1 VVRVFNPPVRGS
13 DPKKIIASRITFGI
27 LMHEHYFSEDP
38 RNPPRKG
45 IIKTKIR
52 GLDFEFITS
61 SGIFSYKRIDTG
73 TRILI
78 EAMELP
84 SIGKLLD
91 MGCGY
96 GPIGIVA
103 SKVNPI
109 LEVWMTDINRRATR
123 LADEN
128 VRRNN
133 VKASV
138 VQGIFYE
145 SLEDLKFDTIITN
158 PPISAGIKKA
168 VVPIIEGAFNH
179 LKGGGSL
186 QTVIQWNKG
195 GRIMETQLKRV
206 FDNTSIIDRESGYR
220 VFKAIKIH

>member
-1 VVRVFNPPVRGS
+1 MAGR
-13 DPKKIIASRITFGI
+13 KKIIAPRIFFGM
-27 LMHEHYFSEDP
+27 LMHEHYFSEEP
-38 RNPPRKG
+38 RNPLRKG

-52 GLDFEFITS
+52 GLGFEFVTS
-61 SGIFSYKRIDTG
+61 SGIFSHKRIDTG

-78 EAMELP
+78 EAMEIP
-84 SIGKLLD
+84 SNGRLLD

-109 LEVWMTDINRRATR
+109 LEVWMTDINRRATCM
-123 LADEN
+123 ADEN

-138 VQGIFYE
+138 VQGLFYE
-145 SLEDLKFDTIITN
+145 GLGDLMFDTIITN

-168 VVPIIEGAFNH
+168 VIPIVEGAFNH
-179 LKGGGSL
+179 LKWGGSL

-195 GRIMETQLKRV
+195 GRIMENLLKRV
-206 FDNTSIIDRESGYR
+206 FNNTSIIDRESGYR
-220 VFKAIKIH
+220 VYKATKTR